1 MGRWN
6 HTLLAVGSSLMLTSS
21 IVQPVYASSSIASA
35 DKPIYMMYSGTKTL
49 TANNVNITLV
59 RQKDGSLHLC
69 NEDGKHES
77 MPDASPSMTKS
88 RTTTDFQ
95 ASIRW
100 DEKKQ
105 KFTIKRN
112 DVSAAIKSSGYSS
125 SINNRSKR
133 ILLDELRLG
142 GIGIGDSLDYVKSIY
157 GEPTKIGKK
166 GKNYLYDGLYG
177 YEITYGDSFKLD
189 VIDEN
194 DGREIIINVVSTAN
208 NGLALSNGIKVGST
222 AGDIFKN
229 FGMPWRTNNDKDGNK
244 SYVYRSIE
252 SPKIMFETDK
262 MHVITKI
269 YIIGM
274 E

>member
-133 ILLDELRLG
+133 IPLDELRLG

-177 YEITYGDSFKLD
+177 YEITYGDS
-189 VIDEN
+189 
-194 DGREIIINVVSTAN
+194 S
-208 NGLALSNGIKVGST
+208 ALY
-222 AGDIFKN
+222 N
-229 FGMPWRTNNDKDGNK
+229 F
-244 SYVYRSIE
+244 
-252 SPKIMFETDK
+252 
-262 MHVITKI
+262 
-269 YIIGM
+269 
-274 E
+274 